1 MRIKGSGINRIKLF
15 THSDL
20 DGIGSAIL
28 ARFIFKDSADIN
40 IEMTSTAD
48 KAIKNFL
55 SDIYSLSNYSK
66 LYITDLSISEELA
79 DLIESVCT
87 ENGLSFRLFDH
98 HYTSINLN
106 ERQWCTVK
114 EDDSSCGTSLFYNYL
129 LNNILDKSIVKNLKN
144 YKELV
149 SAITMFDTGT
159 WSENNAW
166 ISNQL
171 NILLRILGKS
181 RFLERFVEDYRT
193 KLSIDE
199 MALIQ
204 LEQERADRYIY
215 SHKLTSFLIELS
227 VPNLGKFPAIV
238 CYANDYYLE
247 MFTELFN
254 SYPEINLAILINF
267 PYGISYRLRKGVDN
281 IDLSKL
287 SQFFGGGGH
296 IQSAGSRLSN
306 DFIKSMTKSIFEF
319 HGNGSSVIIR

>member
-1 MRIKGSGINRIKLF
+1 MRIKGSGLNRIKLF

-28 ARFIFKDSADIN
+28 AKSVFGESVDIN
-40 IEMTSTAD
+40 IEMTSTAE
-48 KAIKNFL
+48 KAIEKFL
-55 SDIYSLSNYSK
+55 SESYELSFYSK

-79 DLIESVCT
+79 NLIESICI

-98 HYTSINLN
+98 HYTSISLN

-129 LNNILDKSIVKNLKN
+129 LDNILNKSIVNNLKN
-144 YKELV
+144 YRELV

-159 WSENNAW
+159 WSENNSW

-171 NILLRILGKS
+171 NILFRVLGKI
-181 RFLERFVEDYRT
+181 RFMNRFVEDYRT

-215 SHKLTSFLIELS
+215 SHKLTSFIIELNI
-227 VPNLGKFPAIV
+227 PNLGKFPAVV

-254 SYPEINLAILINF
+254 SYPEINLAILVNF
-267 PYGISYRLRKGVDN
+267 PYGISYRLRKGIDN

-296 IQSAGSRLSN
+296 IQSAGSKLDN
-306 DFIKSMTKSIFEF
+306 NLIKSITKSIFE
-319 HGNGSSVIIR
+319 SSGAKVILF

>member
-1 MRIKGSGINRIKLF
+1 MRIKGSGLNRIKLF

-28 ARFIFKDSADIN
+28 AKATFGESVDIN
-40 IEMTSTAD
+40 IEMTSTID
-48 KAIKNFL
+48 KAIKSFL
-55 SDIYSLSNYSK
+55 SDIYDLSNYSK

-79 DLIESVCT
+79 DLIESVCI
-87 ENGLSFRLFDH
+87 ENGLIFRLFDH

-106 ERQWCTVK
+106 ERQWCTIK
-114 EDDSSCGTSLFYNYL
+114 EDDNSCGTSLFYIYL
-129 LNNILDKSIVKNLKN
+129 LDNVLDKSIIKKLKN
-144 YKELV
+144 YQELV

-159 WSENNAW
+159 WSENNCW
-166 ISNQL
+166 LSNQL
-171 NILLRILGKS
+171 NILFRVLGKV
-181 RFLERFVEDYRT
+181 RFMDRFVEDYRT

-215 SHKLTSFLIELS
+215 SHKLTSFLIELNI
-227 VPNLGKFPAIV
+227 PNLGKLPAVI

-254 SYPEINLAILINF
+254 SYPEINLAILVNF
-267 PYGISYRLRKGVDN
+267 PYGISYRLRKGIDN

-287 SQFFGGGGH
+287 AEFFGGGGH
-296 IQSAGSRLSN
+296 KQSAGSKLSN
-306 DFIKSMTKSIFEF
+306 DFIKSMTKSIFES
-319 HGNGSSVIIR
+319 HGLGSSVKII